1 MASICSALYI
11 QMAKKNK
18 ADIAWKMDPLLR
30 LTPPRCSAMSSSSAG
45 LLLPTLQDGALHTVN
60 CSPY

>member
-18 ADIAWKMDPLLR
+18 ADLAWKMDPLLR
-30 LTPPRCSAMSSSSAG
+30 LTPPSCSAMSSSSAL
-45 LLLPTLQDGALHTVN
+45 LLLPTHQDEALHTVN
-60 CSPY
+60 YSLY